1 MLHFDYQYTDIM
13 NTQPTEEEIQ
23 KVIKMLEDSNP
34 EGATR
39 ENALKVIEGM
49 KSMAGEVV
57 DRIDEDLKS
66 GRVKIS
72 DDGVIIRAE
81 DEE

>member
-72 DDGVIIRAE
+72 DDGVITRAE

>member
-1 MLHFDYQYTDIM
+1 M

-72 DDGVIIRAE
+72 DDGVITRAE